1 VFRRLGF
8 RTHGE
13 TEGAVFLGASETV
26 DDGNAKSGI
35 VDKKMRLYERE
46 RGLPGVCL
54 PSMTVEQPN
63 AS

>member
-1 VFRRLGF
+1 L
-8 RTHGE
+8 
-13 TEGAVFLGASETV
+13 FLGASETV

-35 VDKKMRLYERE
+35 VDMKMRLYERE
-46 RGLPGVCL
+46 RGLPEDCL